1 MILKIIFS
9 VLLIVHSLI
18 HLLGF
23 LKAFNLANITQI
35 AKTISKPIGVIWLL
49 ATIFFLITAVLILLK
64 SNYWLLIGLISVITS
79 QVLIFLFWQDA
90 KFGTI
95 ANIIILIGIILN
107 YGSFRFERN
116 FLCDVNQLIVQNNF
130 SNNEIITENDI
141 KHLPEIVKK
150 YLAYTNVINKP
161 KVKNFRAVFCGNMR
175 SRGKDFFEFTSEQY
189 NFFDNPARLFFM
201 KGKMFGLTV
210 PGYHKYI
217 DAKAS
222 MNIKLFGL
230 IPIIKVDG
238 EVMDKAE
245 TVTLFNDMCLIAP
258 ATLIDKNIDWEQI
271 NDTTVTAHYKN
282 KGIKI
287 SATLIFNNN
296 GRLINFISLDR
307 TDINDMKQYPFST
320 PIYEYKNFNG
330 FNLPS
335 KADAVWNYP
344 DGEFVYGTFDLL
356 EVHYNIK
363 EIK

>member
-35 AKTISKPIGVIWLL
+35 AKTISKPIGLIWLS
-49 ATIFFLITAVLILLK
+49 ATIFFLITVILILLK
-64 SNYWLLIGLISVITS
+64 NNYWLLISLISVIIS
-79 QVLIFLFWQDA
+79 QILIILFWQDA

-95 ANIIILIGIILN
+95 ANTIILLGIILN
-107 YGSFRFERN
+107 YGSYRFERD
-116 FLCDVNQLIVQNNF
+116 FLCDVNQLIVQTNF
-130 SNNEIITENDI
+130 SDTEILSENDI

-150 YLAYTNVINKP
+150 YLVYTNVIGKP
-161 KVKNFRAVFCGNMR
+161 KVKNFRAVFQGEMR
-175 SRGKDFFEFTSEQY
+175 SKGKDFFEFTSEQY
-189 NFFDNPARLFFM
+189 NFLEEPARLFFM

-222 MNIKLFGL
+222 MNVKIFGL

-238 EVMDKAE
+238 EVMDRAE

-258 ATLIDKNIDWEQI
+258 ATLINKNIDWEEI
-271 NDTTVTAHYKN
+271 NDTTVTAHFTN
-282 KGIKI
+282 KGLKI
-287 SATLIFNNN
+287 SATLIFNND

-320 PIYEYKNFNG
+320 PIYEYKNIDG
-330 FNLPS
+330 FNLVS
-335 KADAVWNYP
+335 KADAVWKYP
-344 DGEFVYGTFDLL
+344 DGEFVYGNFELL
-356 EVHYNIK
+356 EVHYNIN